1 MKVSLKVLFRKPV
14 LAWAFYD
21 WANSAYATTVM
32 AVFFPII
39 FHGYWS
45 VSADPIVT
53 TARLGTANSIAS
65 LIIAF
70 LAPVLG
76 AIADRGGAR
85 KKFLFTM
92 AALGIVMTGGLYFLE
107 EGNWGAAMLVYLL
120 AGVGFAGGNIFYD
133 SMIVDVAKDK
143 EFDLVSAYG
152 YALGYLGGG
161 LLVVLHLFM
170 FAKPEV
176 FGFDNKFEAIRVAFV
191 TVALWWAAFS
201 LPMMFLVKETPTVD
215 KAPRLEAIRA
225 GFKQLAATFR
235 EIRALKTLLLLLVA
249 YWFYIDGVH
258 TVIKMATI
266 HGLALGFGAV
276 DLALAIVIT
285 QFVGFPAALA
295 FGWLGTRF
303 GAKRMIL
310 AALSV
315 YVIVTIRASFMTDV
329 GEFYAMAIAIG
340 LVQGGVQSL
349 SRSLYARMIP
359 EGKSAEFFGFYNML
373 GKFAAVLGPAMIAAT
388 VSFTGSNRIAILAII
403 PLYLIGGTLLFF
415 VDEKAGERTAA
426 KLEEL

>member
-92 AALGIVMTGGLYFLE
+92 AAFGIVMTGGLYFLE
-107 EGNWGAAMLVYLL
+107 EGNWVAAMLVYLL

-170 FAKPEV
+170 FAKPDV